1 MDNEKNTTVPVESQ
15 YSVAQLVEDVRFIR
29 QRSFAK
35 NPRSRTGVVAGQ
47 FLLLLLQI
55 QKGERPH
62 RKSLRGFFRF
72 ISRDS
77 ESFWEAA

>member
-1 MDNEKNTTVPVESQ
+1 METIVQRSPQSQ
-15 YSVAQLVEDVRFIR
+15 YLDDLVRDIRTIR
-29 QRSFAK
+29 QRSFSK

-72 ISRDS
+72 ISRDP
-77 ESFWEAA
+77 ESFQEAA